1 MRGGGEFAEWC
12 CMCERYVRL
21 VVRVPAGG
29 LMYVYLLYME
39 IPRFQMAWQGAGATG
54 DRAGLA
60 ALGNLNVVINGFLRQ
75 IITTLEV
82 TTTVYR
88 RLVGQSDKG
97 STARIFFVFFVFFLA
112 PFPLNFPLSLR
123 VQLCMC
129 MHRSSVGPQGLVI
142 PCLVSS
148 PVHEDPRLC
157 RVRATRMTLRMLQLR
172 HRSLFDQ
179 LLKIDMML
187 VLNLPCLLH

>member
-82 TTTVYR
+82 TTT
-88 RLVGQSDKG
+88 GQSTD
-97 STARIFFVFFVFFLA
+97 
-112 PFPLNFPLSLR
+112 
-123 VQLCMC
+123 
-129 MHRSSVGPQGLVI
+129 
-142 PCLVSS
+142 VSS
-148 PVHEDPRLC
+148 DSLTK
-157 RVRATRMTLRMLQLR
+157 AQLR
-172 HRSLFDQ
+172 ASRMSRGRT
-179 LLKIDMML
+179 I
-187 VLNLPCLLH
+187 